1 MNQTIEKVKTIIE
14 RDELNSKTRKQEIV
28 YKRAYLMH
36 VLRCQHMTF
45 YKIGDLF
52 NLDHSTAVYQCKMVD
67 RYLNEIKDP
76 VYINLI
82 QEYLE
87 EFEDIKHIKVEYNL
101 AEDVLQCRNLHD
113 IKIIKKRIRENKYD
127 IDATLLE

>member
-1 MNQTIEKVKTIIE
+1 
-14 RDELNSKTRKQEIV
+14 
-28 YKRAYLMH
+28 
-36 VLRCQHMTF
+36 
-45 YKIGDLF
+45 
-52 NLDHSTAVYQCKMVD
+52 MVD

-87 EFEDIKHIKVEYNL
+87 VFEDIKHIKVEYNL